1 MPIERVYTTVYYVAD
16 WDVAVAFYRDTLGL
30 KRLAV
35 EQGWGEFEG
44 GKGGRIAL
52 HARST
57 EHHGAS
63 ATHVSLQVRDLEGT
77 VAELKRKGARVAEP
91 VRHEE
96 FGALASVTDPSGNLI
111 GLFEPK

>member
-1 MPIERVYTTVYYVAD
+1 MPIERVYTTVYYVDD
-16 WDVAVAFYRDTLGL
+16 WDAAVSFYRDTLGL
-30 KRLAV
+30 KPLYV
-35 EQGWGEFEG
+35 EQGWAEFEVG
-44 GKGGRIAL
+44 TGGRIAL

-57 EHHGAS
+57 EHHAAP

-111 GLFEPK
+111 GLYEPT